1 MSTSP
6 ANQFLL
12 KRLGCR
18 QSLSS
23 RFNPDHYE
31 IISQLPDHGWLRGQA
46 HGPATTQTLA
56 ERLGYKPTDKILIVN
71 GDDVGMCH
79 AANEATI
86 ESLETG
92 LMTSSTMMVPCPWF
106 NEIADYAKR
115 NPQRDFGIHL
125 CLTSEW
131 KFYRWGSVA
140 PHEQVSGLLD
150 PDGYMWRSVQ
160 EVYAHSKPEEALIE
174 GRAQI
179 KRAPGRRRRC
189 HAYRSHMGTFQYNP
203 AYMDAYVQLAV
214 EFDLPLRM
222 ASQATMEKNSAPT
235 LRDKY
240 DAPRALSFTD
250 YFVHEELPQEKN
262 GVKQFWAGILKNLKP
277 GVTELYIH
285 ASKPTEELKAITNSW
300 KTRGEQY
307 ETFTHDVEVR
317 QIVKDEK
324 IILIGYRPLRE
335 LQRKA
340 RKSGQ

>member
-1 MSTSP
+1 MKL
-6 ANQFLL
+6 FLCFL
-12 KRLGCR
+12 VIAGA
-18 QSLSS
+18 SG
-23 RFNPDHYE
+23 N
-31 IISQLPDHGWLRGQA
+31 LRA
-46 HGPATTQTLA
+46 ATAQTLA
-56 ERLGYKPTDKILIVN
+56 ERLGYKSSDKILIVN

-79 AANEATI
+79 AANEATV
-86 ESLETG
+86 ESLEKG
-92 LMTSSTMMVPCPWF
+92 LMTSATMMVPCPWF
-106 NEIADYAKR
+106 NEIAEYAKR

-131 KFYRWGSVA
+131 KFYRWGPVA
-140 PHEQVSGLLD
+140 PRDQVPGLLD
-150 PDGYMWRSVQ
+150 ADGYLWRSVQ

-179 KRAPGRRRRC
+179 KRALDAGVDVT
-189 HAYRSHMGTFQYNP
+189 HIDSHMGTFQYNP

-222 ASQATMEKNSAPT
+222 ASQATMEKNGAPT

-240 DAPRALSFTD
+240 AAKGLVFTD

-285 ASKPTEELKAITNSW
+285 ASKPTEELRAITGSW

-307 ETFTHDVEVR
+307 ETFTHDAEIR

-340 RKSGQ
+340 KKSSQ